1 MKTGD
6 IVLIPFP
13 FSELTQV
20 KLRPAIV
27 ITVTKDKFK
36 DLVLCAVSSQVS
48 AVLSSVEIII
58 NPDTSN
64 GLRVKSVI
72 KVDRIFT
79 LKSEKVVAK
88 TGELSAELL
97 NNFKNIFKSLVDD

>member
-27 ITVTKDKFK
+27 ITITKDKFK
-36 DLVLCAVSSQVS
+36 DLVLCAVSSQVP
-48 AVLSSVEIII
+48 AILSSVEIMI
-58 NPDTSN
+58 NPNTTN
-64 GLRVKSVI
+64 GLRVNSVI

-88 TGELSAELL
+88 TGELSPELL
-97 NNFKNIFKSLVDD
+97 NQFKRIFQSLVE